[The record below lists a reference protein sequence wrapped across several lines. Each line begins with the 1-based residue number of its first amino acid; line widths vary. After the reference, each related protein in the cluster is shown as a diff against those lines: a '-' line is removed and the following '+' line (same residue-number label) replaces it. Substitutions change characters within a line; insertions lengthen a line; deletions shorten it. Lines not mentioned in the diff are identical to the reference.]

1 MKIRDKA
8 IEIIAVAYSLVFIF
22 QATFGLWPAHVS
34 RGLYILFALVLTFL
48 INPKRKSETGTVVG
62 ITDWVLVVLACVGVG
77 YYILEFGRMARAA
90 GIPLTTPD
98 LFMGILTILLVL
110 EAARRSVG
118 WTLTGIAV
126 VTLLYNYFG
135 YLIPGAFSHRGYSV
149 NRIVSFMYAS
159 TDGIFGSVAFVFSTF
174 IFLFIIFGVFIKNA
188 GGGEFFIDLAKATVG
203 RFTGGAGQA
212 AVLSSALLGSIM
224 GSSTANTAVTG
235 SITIPM
241 MIARGYKRH
250 VAGAVEAVVSI
261 GGQFLPPIMG
271 AAAFLM
277 AALIGIP
284 YTEVVVAGLVP
295 AFLFLASMLFQVYL
309 EAKRENIPG
318 IPLAELPDVW
328 TVLKT
333 GGYFLLPIALII
345 YIIAA
350 GYSPSR
356 AGIAAIG
363 LTFLLSLIRKKDRM
377 SVARISSTLAEGAKA
392 GLVMAVTAGIVGIV
406 VAGIALPGL
415 GMRFSSIVI
424 DLSGGIL
431 ILALLL
437 TLVASFFLGMGMN
450 VTSAYLLLVTLTAPA
465 LSRMGVPILAAHFF
479 VFWTS
484 QLAVITP
491 PVCLS
496 AYVAASLADAD
507 PWKTGV
513 HSLRMGLSIY
523 YIPFM
528 FVFIPSLLGIGEF
541 HQIAWN
547 SFTALLGVLSFGA
560 FMQQFLLTRNR
571 IVDQALLGV
580 AALALVFRG
589 LSTDVIGF
597 SAIALVVLLQ
607 LMRRRKMAVA
617 A

>member
-1 MKIRDKA
+1 MKIRETVIDWL
-8 IEIIAVAYSLVFIF
+8 AVGYSLVFIV
-22 QATFGLWPAHVS
+22 QAAFGVWPAHVS

-48 INPKRKSETGTVVG
+48 INPKRKGAVGTVALS
-62 ITDWVLVVLACVGVG
+62 IDTLLAALSVVGVG
-77 YYILEFGRMARAA
+77 YYIVEFPRMAESA
-90 GIPLTTPD
+90 GIPLSAMDMT
-98 LFMGILTILLVL
+98 MGILTIILVM

-118 WTLTGIAV
+118 VTLTSIAV
-126 VTLLYNYFG
+126 VALAYNYFG
-135 YLIPGAFSHRGYSV
+135 NLIPGAFGHRGYSL

-159 TDGIFGSVAFVFSTF
+159 TDGIFGSVAYVFSTF
-174 IFLFIIFGVFIKNA
+174 IFLFIIFGVFIKNS
-188 GGGEFFIDLAKATVG
+188 GGGKFFIDIAKATVG

-241 MIARGYKRH
+241 MISRGYKRH
-250 VAGAVEAVVSI
+250 VAAAVEAVVSI

-277 AALIGIP
+277 AALMGVP
-284 YTEVVVAGLVP
+284 YTEIVVAGLIP

-309 EAKRENIPG
+309 EAKRDGVPG
-318 IPLAELPDVW
+318 IPKSELPSVSS
-328 TVLKT
+328 VMKR

-350 GYSPSR
+350 GYSPAR
-356 AGIAAIG
+356 AGIAAIA
-363 LTFLLSLIRKKDRM
+363 LTFLLSMIRKHDRM
-377 SVARISSTLAEGAKA
+377 SVKDVVATLSEGARS
-392 GLVMAVTAGIVGIV
+392 GLIMAVTAGVVGIV

-415 GMRFSSIVI
+415 GMKFSSIVI
-424 DLSGGIL
+424 DLSGGVL
-431 ILALLL
+431 IVALLL

-450 VTSAYLLLVTLTAPA
+450 VSSAYLLLVTLTAPA
-465 LSRMGVPILAAHFF
+465 LSRMGVPLLAAHFF

-496 AYVAASLADAD
+496 AYVAAGIADAD

-528 FVFIPSLLGIGEF
+528 FVFIPSLLGMGEV
-541 HQIAWN
+541 QNVIWN
-547 SFTALLGVLSFGA
+547 SMTALLGVLSFGA
-560 FMQQFLLTRNR
+560 FMQRYLIVRSSV
-571 IVDQALLGV
+571 VDQLFMAV
-580 AALALVFRG
+580 AALALVFKG
-589 LSTDVIGF
+589 VETDIIGF
-597 SAIALVVLLQ
+597 SAIIIVVVLQ
-607 LMRRRKMAVA
+607 LLRRRRHVVA
-617 A
+617 